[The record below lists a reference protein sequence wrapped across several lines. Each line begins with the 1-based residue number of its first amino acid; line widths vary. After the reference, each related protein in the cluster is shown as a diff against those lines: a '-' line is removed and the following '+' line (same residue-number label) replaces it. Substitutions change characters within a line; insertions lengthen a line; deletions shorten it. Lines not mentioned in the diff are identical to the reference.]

1 MVHAL
6 EEAHR
11 LLTPDGL
18 LVDIH
23 PLPEAPTIEVRQG
36 GKLLLSETYPS
47 QSVEDYRQADRAI
60 ESAIERRL
68 FAAPHRD
75 LFEFLT
81 YASSASELN
90 DFFKKTGAYDHSPK
104 DQAVEARKAELFT
117 RVDQLIKSTGAAADV
132 IFVERA
138 QVAVLRPIA

>member
-60 ESAIERRL
+60 ESAIERPCSPRRT
-68 FAAPHRD
+68 A
-75 LFEFLT
+75 T
-81 YASSASELN
+81 SSSS
-90 DFFKKTGAYDHSPK
+90 SPTP
-104 DQAVEARKAELFT
+104 L
-117 RVDQLIKSTGAAADV
+117 
-132 IFVERA
+132 
-138 QVAVLRPIA
+138 LRPT